1 MYSYTPTSKFLVLAP
16 TETAPLSTSTQVRE
30 RSSSQSST
38 ASGTTQR
45 PGFSRLPSGF
55 LYLGVDTRDAASPS
69 N

>member
-1 MYSYTPTSKFLVLAP
+1 MFTYTPTSKFLVLAP
-16 TETAPLSTSTQVRE
+16 TESAPLSTS
-30 RSSSQSST
+30 
-38 ASGTTQR
+38 TQR